1 MSTKAFKFT
10 EKQVIRKGPVTTV
23 VGITNY
29 KPDKA
34 IDKAHLEV
42 MRALDEAQAFHWN
55 SNSEPGFKT
64 AGVAKCNPDDVYDE
78 IFGKVLASKRAE
90 AKGNREARAAL
101 VKLLSKVNY
110 LAQTVCEAID
120 ELDARHAYLKSDK
133 E

>member
-10 EKQVIRKGPVTTV
+10 EKKVIRKGPVTTV

-42 MRALDEAQAFHWN
+42 MRALDEAEAFHWN
-55 SNSEPGFKT
+55 SCNAEAGFKT
-64 AGVAKCNPDDVYDE
+64 AGVAKCNPNDTYDE

-110 LAQTVCEAID
+110 LAQTVREAID

-133 E
+133 